1 MAVARTQTFDQRS
14 AILGR
19 LLVRNRFVAVFRIA
33 VPALGLAAFLALMG
47 QIWLSNL
54 ARQYGVSGIR
64 IDRGNL
70 VVETP
75 QYSEIGSDGS
85 RYLVTARDARTPL
98 ANPSDIDMVDPRL
111 TFERPGRAPF
121 HAAAA
126 AATVDTDTHAVTVPG
141 VSRIATDDGL
151 SGTLVN
157 LKSNMRAKV
166 TTADGPVDVTFPDGS
181 HLTADNMHFDGAAT
195 VWTFEHAT
203 LVVPNLPPPVISWTN
218 VFAVFGTPVSVQ

>member
-19 LLVRNRFVAVFRIA
+19 LLVRNRLVAVLRIA
-33 VPALGLAAFLALMG
+33 VPALGIAAFLALMG
-47 QIWLSNL
+47 QIWLSSL

-75 QYSEIGSDGS
+75 QYSEIGRDGS

-98 ANPSDIDMVDPRL
+98 ANPSDIDMIDPRL
-111 TFERPGRAPF
+111 TFERPGQSPF

-126 AATVDTDTHAVTVPG
+126 SATLNTDTHDVLAPG
-141 VSRIATDDGL
+141 LVHIANDEGL
-151 SGTLVN
+151 SGSMFN
-157 LKSNMRAKV
+157 LHSDMRAKI
-166 TTADGPVDVTFPDGS
+166 TTADGPVDIVFPDGS
-181 HLTADNMHFDGAAT
+181 HLTASNMHFDGST
-195 VWTFEHAT
+195 TIWSFDNAT
-203 LVVPNLPPPVISWTN
+203 LVVPNLPRPVIEWSNVFGVFVPPVD
-218 VFAVFGTPVSVQ
+218 VQ

>member
-19 LLVRNRFVAVFRIA
+19 LVVRNRLVAILRVA
-33 VPALGLAAFLALMG
+33 VPALGIAAFVALMG

-98 ANPSDIDMVDPRL
+98 ANPSDIDMIDPRL
-111 TFERPGRAPF
+111 TFERPGKSPF
-121 HAAAA
+121 HAKAT
-126 AATVDTDTHAVTVPG
+126 AATVDTNSHVVDVPG
-141 VSRIATDDGL
+141 VTSVATDDGL
-151 SGTLVN
+151 SGTLVD
-157 LKSNMRAKV
+157 LRSNMRAQI
-166 TTADGPVDVTFPDGS
+166 TTADGPVDITFPDGS
-181 HLTADNMHFDGAAT
+181 HLTADNMHFDGKT
-195 VWTFEHAT
+195 SVWSFDRAT
-203 LVVPNLPPPVISWTN
+203 LVVPNLPGRVIAWTD
-218 VFAVFGTPVSVQ
+218 VFAVFDEPVVIQ